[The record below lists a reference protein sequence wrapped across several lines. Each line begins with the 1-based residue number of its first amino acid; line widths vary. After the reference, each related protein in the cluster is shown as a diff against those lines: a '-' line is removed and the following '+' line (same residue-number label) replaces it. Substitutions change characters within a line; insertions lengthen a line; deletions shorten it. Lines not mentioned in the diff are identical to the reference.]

1 MKRNEIN
8 QVVQKGQEVYRQAC
22 SNGHFQKAVQIETNL
37 QTQHLAPIIPL
48 LLPNL
53 HLLHHHLARIL
64 PRGQPV
70 IPRIPE
76 LLPGRGRSIHPRLAR
91 LAILEPAVGA
101 ADGDVEDEV
110 EVLVEGGGEVAR
122 LRPRVHEAGA
132 VGVREREVAAFPE
145 RGVELGVE
153 DLEQPGV
160 DVGEEVFLAPFQPE
174 RVRFLREGGVQRVAL
189 HIRPPPGVVGRVGAP
204 VQGARHD
211 VVAALG
217 VGVVVAT
224 RLGDVDF
231 AGLRPWAVLGFDG

>member
-8 QVVQKGQEVYRQAC
+8 QVVQKGQEVYRPSLLDGPFPESSPDQ
-22 SNGHFQKAVQIETNL
+22 NQPQL
-37 QTQHLAPIIPL
+37 QHLAPIIPL

-91 LAILEPAVGA
+91 LAILEPAIRA

-110 EVLVEGGGEVAR
+110 KVLVEGGGEVAR